1 MSANVSL
8 PIKNLDEGEI
18 LDSESITDSEKEDC
32 SPEGSIVGERLRG
45 DGQEQDLTVNKKI
58 DDDEDRRNPQY
69 IPKRGNFY
77 EHDDRTLEDDE
88 NSENEN
94 SDTTEGNA
102 KVEKDTPRSRK
113 KVWEEK
119 DGEKWGHD
127 LYIEKEQQPKTKQE
141 LINAYGYDIR
151 NEDGPPRARRR
162 RRYGR
167 GPNKY
172 TRNWEDEEA
181 YNRSTQLRTRKNPK
195 NPPTAEDFPPLNPT
209 ERKSR
214 SVSPIKHRNHS
225 DYKNN
230 DNSGDAS
237 SNKKERG
244 VRSNKSWKKQK
255 NFDDKKAIPIENN
268 IPPPQPKERSNKTPK
283 VSRNSRNDEVV
294 HVKEVS
300 SKSQQVTKNPKSSP
314 GRNINQTPQSKPNK
328 YRQED
333 QIQTKIAPIT
343 SQSYSNS
350 NRSKQTTSTMTEN
363 IIKNDTYEITR
374 DMNNL
379 SVDQQ
384 VIENSGNNITHPQQ
398 NNLIR
403 QASVPPR
410 LQQQQAQ
417 QQQLQQH
424 TQNEQQRMGPKRY
437 SSLRQRSLPETTPQ
451 TFPQTHQINST
462 GYYTPEFTAGTPQQT
477 DTTHPI
483 HQQMQMS
490 PNPPQSSLMM
500 NQIPPQQI
508 ISQSS
513 PNPSTASVMGI
524 PIPHTNAQVRAAHI
538 NTAGVSGQPQ
548 SVGGAPPAPPPHH
561 QILNAQSAIMA
572 AAAHTQTHPQY
583 GAPQYQVPNAG
594 NASGVYNIQQAVN
607 AGTTAY
613 IPSQPNGVIN
623 SVYGQAPPGA
633 QPPQYT
639 PAPYPPYQPAYT
651 APPAQPPQELYQTQS
666 GITYYSP
673 HNQPAAPKA
682 PLKRPKA
689 AIPILA
695 PPERANSGTSSRGR
709 GRSSPTENNNTGSV
723 TPPRGRGR
731 ISPSESDNNFISR
744 GRGRKMSNENN
755 TLDSNTDQQPSPAT
769 SDAVES
775 VTPQSE
781 HTETTDDAVRNL
793 DSNKKSEMYS
803 DVVETTEN
811 VAQNGTDSSN

>member
-572 AAAHTQTHPQY
+572 AAAHTQ
-583 GAPQYQVPNAG
+583 
-594 NASGVYNIQQAVN
+594 
-607 AGTTAY
+607 
-613 IPSQPNGVIN
+613 
-623 SVYGQAPPGA
+623 
-633 QPPQYT
+633 
-639 PAPYPPYQPAYT
+639 
-651 APPAQPPQELYQTQS
+651 AQPPQELYQTQS